1 MKSMLLALCLTAC
14 TWAVSAQ
21 TTSFPEITCQTLSG
35 KTIQLP
41 ADMKGKKTVV
51 VIAMSLK
58 AEKELR
64 NWTTPLYNSLL
75 APGIGGL
82 MGGNLYQANVC
93 FVGMLKGVAKLA
105 PSEIKDKARQ
115 NIDKKLWDNYMITEK
130 DVKAF
135 MVDANISNTDEPH
148 FFVLDKEG
156 RTIYYT
162 SGKYSDEKLDE
173 ITGKLL
179 Q

>member
-1 MKSMLLALCLTAC
+1 MLLAISLTAC
-14 TWAVSAQ
+14 TWVVSAQ
-21 TTSFPEITCQTLSG
+21 TRSFPEITCQTLSA
-35 KTIQLP
+35 KTIELP
-41 ADMKGKKTVV
+41 ADVKGKKTVV
-51 VIAMSLK
+51 VLAMSLK

-75 APGIGGL
+75 APGMGGL
-82 MGGNLYQANVC
+82 MGGSLYQANVC

-105 PSEIKDKARQ
+105 LSEIKDKARH
-115 NIDKKLWDNYMITEK
+115 NVDKKLWDNYMITEK
-130 DVKAF
+130 DVKEFINA
-135 MVDANISNTDEPH
+135 ANIQNTDEPQ

-156 RTIYYT
+156 RVSYYT

>member
-1 MKSMLLALCLTAC
+1 
-14 TWAVSAQ
+14 
-21 TTSFPEITCQTLSG
+21 
-35 KTIQLP
+35 
-41 ADMKGKKTVV
+41 
-51 VIAMSLK
+51 
-58 AEKELR
+58 
-64 NWTTPLYNSLL
+64 
-75 APGIGGL
+75 
-82 MGGNLYQANVC
+82 
-93 FVGMLKGVAKLA
+93 MLKGVAKLA